1 MLILVRTGEELP
13 IRSAGDLVQM
23 HLV

>member
-1 MLILVRTGEELP
+1 LILVRTGEELP